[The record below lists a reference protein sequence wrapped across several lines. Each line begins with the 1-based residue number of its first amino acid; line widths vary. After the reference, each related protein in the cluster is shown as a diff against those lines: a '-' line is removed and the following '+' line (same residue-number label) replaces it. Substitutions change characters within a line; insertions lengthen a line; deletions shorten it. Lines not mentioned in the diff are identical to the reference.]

1 MSMPVLPAVCC
12 IVVEITVKLLY
23 GEDSV
28 PTVNDP
34 NYPGQKIKLYWDHF
48 KRMFIAGARPVS
60 QIKDFDIDKV
70 EERFI
75 KSCRK
80 TYRDCLAT
88 VKAYKYRK
96 LFGVLQDWIKA
107 QLNIPEWMRIK
118 K

>member
-1 MSMPVLPAVCC
+1 MEAIHRLSRNEVGEVMSMPVLPAVCC

-60 QIKDFDIDKV
+60 
-70 EERFI
+70 
-75 KSCRK
+75 
-80 TYRDCLAT
+80 
-88 VKAYKYRK
+88 
-96 LFGVLQDWIKA
+96 
-107 QLNIPEWMRIK
+107 
-118 K
+118 